1 MCVLLKSLACSTWYG
16 SPEVETLS
24 FVLDKA
30 VLATA
35 GPAGHVTTIHMII
48 TDSNV
53 LNYNCRSHRKTV
65 LIIH

>member
-1 MCVLLKSLACSTWYG
+1 M
-16 SPEVETLS
+16 S
-24 FVLDKA
+24 FVQDKA